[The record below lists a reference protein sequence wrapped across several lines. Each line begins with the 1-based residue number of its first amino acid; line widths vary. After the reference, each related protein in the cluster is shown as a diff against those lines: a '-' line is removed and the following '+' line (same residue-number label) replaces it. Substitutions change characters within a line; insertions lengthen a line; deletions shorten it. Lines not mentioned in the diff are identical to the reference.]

1 VADTVPGM
9 PVVSL
14 PDTEW
19 IEMVGPVAGVEAVP
33 WDIVSEPP
41 RADEIEV
48 VVPPYIGS
56 REPLARLGTLP
67 SLRAVQLLTAG
78 YDDVL
83 PLVPPGV
90 VLANATGVHDASTA
104 ELAVGLTLA
113 TLRGFPEM
121 VRGQD
126 QARWVPVGG
135 RPALADKRVLIL
147 GYGSIGRAV
156 ARRLTGFE
164 VSLTAVA
171 SRARDGDDLVD
182 RVHGIEELHDLLPHH
197 DVVVVIVP
205 LSEATTGLVDRG
217 FLAAMPDGALLVNV
231 ARGKVV
237 DTDALVEATAT
248 GRIMAALDVT
258 DPEPLPDD
266 HPLWRCPGV
275 FITPHVGG
283 DTSAFTPRAVRL
295 VRQQLTAFVTGEPLR
310 NVVNGS

>member
-1 VADTVPGM
+1 VADSVPGM

-41 RADEIEV
+41 RADEIAV

-56 REPLARLGTLP
+56 RKPLARLSTLP

-90 VLANATGVHDASTA
+90 VLANAGGVHDASTA
-104 ELAVGLTLA
+104 ELAVGLMLA

-121 VRGQD
+121 VRAQD
-126 QARWVPVGG
+126 QAQWVPVGG

-171 SRARDGDDLVD
+171 SRARKGDDLVD
-182 RVHGIEELHDLLPHH
+182 RVHGIDELHDLLPQH

-205 LSEATTGLVDRG
+205 LSEATTGLVDRA

-258 DPEPLPDD
+258 DPEPLPDG

-295 VRQQLTAFVTGEPLR
+295 VREQLTALVAGEPLR
-310 NVVNGS
+310 NVVNGG

>member
-1 VADTVPGM
+1 M

-33 WDIVSEPP
+33 WDIVAEPP
-41 RADEIEV
+41 RRDEIEL
-48 VVPPYIGS
+48 VVPPYIGD
-56 REPLARLGTLP
+56 RAALKRLAMLP

-83 PLVPPGV
+83 PMVPPGV
-90 VLANATGVHDASTA
+90 VLANAAGVHDASTA
-104 ELAVGLTLA
+104 ELAVGLMLA
-113 TLRGFPEM
+113 SLRGFPQM
-121 VRGQD
+121 VRAQEQG
-126 QARWVPVGG
+126 RWVPVGG

-156 ARRLTGFE
+156 ARRLIGFE

-171 SRARDGDDLVD
+171 SRARGGDDLVE
-182 RVHGIEELHDLLPHH
+182 RVHGIDELPELLPQH
-197 DVVVVIVP
+197 DVVVTIVP
-205 LSEATTGLVDRG
+205 LNDATTGLVDRD

-231 ARGKVV
+231 ARGRVV

-248 GRIMAALDVT
+248 GRIMAGLDVT
-258 DPEPLPDD
+258 DPEPLPDG
-266 HPLWRCPGV
+266 HPLWRSPGV

-283 DTSAFTPRAVRL
+283 DTSAFSPRAARL
-295 VRQQLTAFVTGEPLR
+295 VREQLTALVQGRPLR
-310 NVVNGS
+310 NVVNAA